1 MRGKKLLKNISFTL
15 IYQIIAIISG
25 FIVPKAIISH
35 YGSSVNGLISS
46 IAQFLAY
53 IYIVEGGVSAII
65 KYLLYKPIA
74 ENNKN
79 EIEKIL
85 KSTQNFFKHILY
97 IYIIY
102 VGILCVIYPKIVANN
117 FETYFTISLIIIIA
131 ISRFSEYFMA
141 MEYNLYLQANQQ
153 NYIIAIANSI
163 TITLNTI
170 ITVILIKLNCSIIT
184 IKIANTITYI
194 IRAVSYKIYVKNKYK
209 INLSKKIE
217 EYEIKQK
224 RDAFAQQI
232 AYIIDTNID
241 VVLITC
247 FLGTAEVS
255 VYMVYMLVIKG
266 LKSIITAIMGGVE
279 ATFGD
284 MFAKKEYA
292 NANKKFSI
300 YQFFYFNII
309 SVLYNLCLLLII
321 PFVQIYTNG
330 ITDANYFR
338 PIFAVLI
345 TISEFIYAIKYPY
358 DLLINSVGHFKQ
370 TKKFAYMEA
379 IINVILSLILIK
391 KLGLIGV
398 AIGTLIAMIYKGC
411 IVIYYFSK
419 KILKRTLKID
429 LRFLTTLLI
438 QSIIIMIIGNVICKY
453 TSVTGYIS
461 WIKLAII
468 LGAVTVC
475 INVIISFALNNEM
488 FLSIIKNIKRNRK
501 YE

>member
-217 EYEIKQK
+217 EY
-224 RDAFAQQI
+224 
-232 AYIIDTNID
+232 
-241 VVLITC
+241 
-247 FLGTAEVS
+247 
-255 VYMVYMLVIKG
+255 
-266 LKSIITAIMGGVE
+266 
-279 ATFGD
+279 
-284 MFAKKEYA
+284 
-292 NANKKFSI
+292 
-300 YQFFYFNII
+300 
-309 SVLYNLCLLLII
+309 
-321 PFVQIYTNG
+321 
-330 ITDANYFR
+330 
-338 PIFAVLI
+338 
-345 TISEFIYAIKYPY
+345 
-358 DLLINSVGHFKQ
+358 
-370 TKKFAYMEA
+370 
-379 IINVILSLILIK
+379 
-391 KLGLIGV
+391 
-398 AIGTLIAMIYKGC
+398 
-411 IVIYYFSK
+411 
-419 KILKRTLKID
+419 
-429 LRFLTTLLI
+429 
-438 QSIIIMIIGNVICKY
+438 
-453 TSVTGYIS
+453 
-461 WIKLAII
+461 
-468 LGAVTVC
+468 
-475 INVIISFALNNEM
+475 
-488 FLSIIKNIKRNRK
+488 
-501 YE
+501 